1 MSKLIDIIIPVLGD
15 FDSIEVIEIL
25 VVKGDIVKKEDGLIT
40 LETDKASMD
49 VPAPESG
56 KIESITIK
64 EGDFVKQGDKIGKLT
79 VNTEEK
85 NNTKTATKETED
97 NKPEI
102 VAETPEPEISN
113 QEITSKSN
121 HQSNNKL
128 PKIDEA
134 SFSSAHASPSVR
146 KFARELGVNLI
157 DVEGTGKK
165 FRILKDDIKSFVKAI
180 LSGTRKEGHG
190 LPKVAAYDYSKFGEI
205 ETKQLT
211 KIQKISGPRL
221 QASWINLPHVTQHDL
236 ADITDIEAARIKLKS
251 LKKNKNIKI
260 SPLAYVIK
268 ACAEVIKDFECI
280 NSSLSEH
287 GKQIIIKKYINIGF
301 AADTENGLVVPVI
314 KDVKNKPLIEIASE
328 LMTLSKQAREG
339 KLSLQN
345 MEGATFTISS
355 LGGIGGTAFTPI
367 VNAPEVAI
375 LGLSRS
381 SIQPIWDGGEFQ
393 PRLMLPLSFSYD
405 HRVIDGAYAVRFTT
419 ALCNQ
424 LKDKKL
430 LTKRN

>member
-1 MSKLIDIIIPVLGD
+1 MSKLIDIIIPALGD

-79 VNTEEK
+79 VNTEERDD
-85 NNTKTATKETED
+85 TKTATNETEGD
-97 NKPEI
+97 KSEI
-102 VAETPEPEISN
+102 VAKTPKPEISN
-113 QEITSKSN
+113 QEITSKPN

-157 DVEGTGKK
+157 DVEGSGKK
-165 FRILKDDIKSFVKAI
+165 FRILKDDIKAFVKAI
-180 LSGTRKEGHG
+180 LSGSRKEGHG

-211 KIQKISGPRL
+211 KIQQISGPRL
-221 QASWINLPHVTQHDL
+221 QTSWINLPHVTQHDL

-268 ACAEVIKDFECI
+268 ACAEVIKGFERI
-280 NSSLSEH
+280 NSSLSED

-424 LKDKKL
+424 LKDEKL

>member
-1 MSKLIDIIIPVLGD
+1 MSKLIDIIIPALGD
-15 FDSIEVIEIL
+15 FESIEVIEIL

-85 NNTKTATKETED
+85 NNTKTVTKETED
-97 NKPEI
+97 NKSEI
-102 VAETPEPEISN
+102 ADKIPEPKVSN
-113 QEITSKSN
+113 QEITSKPN

-157 DVEGTGKK
+157 DVEGTGIK
-165 FRILKDDIKSFVKAI
+165 FRILKDDIKAFVKSI
-180 LSGTRKEGHG
+180 LSGSRKEGHG
-190 LPKVAAYDYSKFGEI
+190 LPKVATYDYSKFGEI

-211 KIQKISGPRL
+211 KIQQISGPRL
-221 QASWINLPHVTQHDL
+221 QTSWINLPHVTQHDL

-268 ACAEVIKDFECI
+268 ACAEVIKDFERI
-280 NSSLSEH
+280 NSSLSED

-314 KDVKNKPLIEIASE
+314 KDVKNKSLIEIASE

>member
-1 MSKLIDIIIPVLGD
+1 MSKLIDIIIPALGD

-85 NNTKTATKETED
+85 NNTKTVTKETED
-97 NKPEI
+97 NKSEI
-102 VAETPEPEISN
+102 VDKIPEPKVSN
-113 QEITSKSN
+113 QEITSKPN

-157 DVEGTGKK
+157 DVEGTGIK
-165 FRILKDDIKSFVKAI
+165 FRILKDDIKAFVKSI
-180 LSGTRKEGHG
+180 LSGSRKEGHG

-211 KIQKISGPRL
+211 KIQQISGPRL
-221 QASWINLPHVTQHDL
+221 QTSWINLPHVTQHDL

-268 ACAEVIKDFECI
+268 ACAEVIKDFERI
-280 NSSLSEH
+280 NSSLSED

-314 KDVKNKPLIEIASE
+314 KDVKNKSLIEIASE
-328 LMTLSKQAREG
+328 LMSLSKQAREG
-339 KLSLQN
+339 KLSLQS

>member
-1 MSKLIDIIIPVLGD
+1 MSKLIDIIIPALGD

-79 VNTEEK
+79 VNTEK
-85 NNTKTATKETED
+85 RDDTKTATNETESD
-97 NKPEI
+97 KSEI
-102 VAETPEPEISN
+102 VAKTLKPEISN
-113 QEITSKSN
+113 QEITSKPN

-268 ACAEVIKDFECI
+268 ASAEVIKDFERI
-280 NSSLSEH
+280 NSSLSED

-314 KDVKNKPLIEIASE
+314 KDVKNKSLIEIASE

-424 LKDKKL
+424 LKDEKL

>member
-1 MSKLIDIIIPVLGD
+1 MSKLIDIIIPALGD

-79 VNTEEK
+79 VNTEERDD
-85 NNTKTATKETED
+85 TKTATNETEGD
-97 NKPEI
+97 KSDI
-102 VAETPEPEISN
+102 VAKTPKPEISN
-113 QEITSKSN
+113 QEITSKPN

-165 FRILKDDIKSFVKAI
+165 FRILKDDIKAFVKAI
-180 LSGTRKEGHG
+180 LGGSRKEGHG

-211 KIQKISGPRL
+211 KIQQISGPRL
-221 QASWINLPHVTQHDL
+221 QTSWINLPHVTQHDL

-268 ACAEVIKDFECI
+268 ACAEVIKGFERI
-280 NSSLSEH
+280 NSSLSED

-314 KDVKNKPLIEIASE
+314 KDVKNKSLIEIASE

-424 LKDKKL
+424 LKDEKL

>member
-1 MSKLIDIIIPVLGD
+1 MSKLIDIIIPALGD

-85 NNTKTATKETED
+85 NNTKTVTKETED
-97 NKPEI
+97 NKSEI
-102 VAETPEPEISN
+102 VDKIPEPKVSN
-113 QEITSKSN
+113 QEITSKPN

-157 DVEGTGKK
+157 DVEGTGIK
-165 FRILKDDIKSFVKAI
+165 FRILKDDIKAFVKSI
-180 LSGTRKEGHG
+180 LSGSRKEGHG

-211 KIQKISGPRL
+211 KIQQISGPRL

-268 ACAEVIKDFECI
+268 ACAEVIKDFERI
-280 NSSLSEH
+280 NSSLSED

-314 KDVKNKPLIEIASE
+314 KDVKNKSLIEIASE

-424 LKDKKL
+424 LKDEKL

>member
-1 MSKLIDIIIPVLGD
+1 LSKLIDIIIPALGD

-85 NNTKTATKETED
+85 NNTKTVTKETED
-97 NKPEI
+97 NKSEI
-102 VAETPEPEISN
+102 VDKIPEPKVSN
-113 QEITSKSN
+113 QEITSKPN

-157 DVEGTGKK
+157 DVEGTGIK
-165 FRILKDDIKSFVKAI
+165 FRILKDDIKAFVKSI
-180 LSGTRKEGHG
+180 LSGSRKEGHG

-211 KIQKISGPRL
+211 KIQQISGPRL
-221 QASWINLPHVTQHDL
+221 QTSWINLPHVTQHDL

-268 ACAEVIKDFECI
+268 ACAEVIKDFERI
-280 NSSLSEH
+280 NSSLSED

-314 KDVKNKPLIEIASE
+314 KDVKNKSLIEIASE

>member
-1 MSKLIDIIIPVLGD
+1 MSKLIDIIIPALGD
-15 FDSIEVIEIL
+15 FESIEVIEIL

-85 NNTKTATKETED
+85 NNTKTVTKETED
-97 NKPEI
+97 NKSEI
-102 VAETPEPEISN
+102 VDKTPEPKVLN
-113 QEITSKSN
+113 QEITSKPN

-165 FRILKDDIKSFVKAI
+165 FRILKDDIKAFVKAI
-180 LSGTRKEGHG
+180 LSGSRKEGHG

-205 ETKQLT
+205 KTKQLT
-211 KIQKISGPRL
+211 KIQQISGPRL
-221 QASWINLPHVTQHDL
+221 QSSWINLPHVTQHDL
-236 ADITDIEAARIKLKS
+236 ADITVIEAARIKLKS

-268 ACAEVIKDFECI
+268 ACAEVIKDFERI
-280 NSSLSEH
+280 NS
-287 GKQIIIKKYINIGF
+287 K
-301 AADTENGLVVPVI
+301 
-314 KDVKNKPLIEIASE
+314 
-328 LMTLSKQAREG
+328 
-339 KLSLQN
+339 
-345 MEGATFTISS
+345 
-355 LGGIGGTAFTPI
+355 
-367 VNAPEVAI
+367 
-375 LGLSRS
+375 
-381 SIQPIWDGGEFQ
+381 
-393 PRLMLPLSFSYD
+393 
-405 HRVIDGAYAVRFTT
+405 
-419 ALCNQ
+419 
-424 LKDKKL
+424 
-430 LTKRN
+430 

>member
-1 MSKLIDIIIPVLGD
+1 MSKLIDIIIPALGD

-25 VVKGDIVKKEDGLIT
+25 VVKGDIVKKEDVLIT

-85 NNTKTATKETED
+85 NNTKTVTKETED
-97 NKPEI
+97 NKSEI
-102 VAETPEPEISN
+102 VDKIPEPKVSN
-113 QEITSKSN
+113 QEITSKPN

-157 DVEGTGKK
+157 DVEGTGIK
-165 FRILKDDIKSFVKAI
+165 FRILKDDIKAFVKSI
-180 LSGTRKEGHG
+180 LSGSRKEGHG

-211 KIQKISGPRL
+211 KIQQISGPRL
-221 QASWINLPHVTQHDL
+221 QTSWINLPHVTQHDL

-268 ACAEVIKDFECI
+268 ACAEVIKDFERI
-280 NSSLSEH
+280 NSSLSED

-314 KDVKNKPLIEIASE
+314 KDVKNKSLIEIASE

-424 LKDKKL
+424 LKDEKL

>member
-1 MSKLIDIIIPVLGD
+1 MSKLIDIIIPALGD

-85 NNTKTATKETED
+85 NNTKTVTKETED
-97 NKPEI
+97 NKSEI
-102 VAETPEPEISN
+102 VEKIPEPKVLN
-113 QEITSKSN
+113 QEITSKPN

-165 FRILKDDIKSFVKAI
+165 FRILKDDIKAFVKAI
-180 LSGTRKEGHG
+180 LSGSRKEGHG

-205 ETKQLT
+205 KTKQLT
-211 KIQKISGPRL
+211 KIQQISGPRL
-221 QASWINLPHVTQHDL
+221 QTSWINLPHVTQHDL

-260 SPLAYVIK
+260 SPLTYVIK
-268 ACAEVIKDFECI
+268 ACAEVIKDFERI
-280 NSSLSEH
+280 NSSLSEDA
-287 GKQIIIKKYINIGF
+287 KQIIIKKYINIGF

-314 KDVKNKPLIEIASE
+314 KDVKNKSLIEIASE

-355 LGGIGGTAFTPI
+355 LGGIGGSAFTPI

-424 LKDKKL
+424 LKDKTL

>member
-1 MSKLIDIIIPVLGD
+1 MSKLIDIIIPGLGD

-85 NNTKTATKETED
+85 NNTKTVTKETED
-97 NKPEI
+97 NKSEI
-102 VAETPEPEISN
+102 VDKIPEPIVSN
-113 QEITSKSN
+113 QEITSKPN

-157 DVEGTGKK
+157 DVEGTGIK
-165 FRILKDDIKSFVKAI
+165 FRILKDDIKAFVKAI
-180 LSGTRKEGHG
+180 LSGSRKEGHG

-221 QASWINLPHVTQHDL
+221 QTSWINLPHVTQHDL

-268 ACAEVIKDFECI
+268 ACAEVIKDFERI
-280 NSSLSEH
+280 NSSLSED

-314 KDVKNKPLIEIASE
+314 KDVKNKSLIEIASE

-339 KLSLQN
+339 KLSLQS

>member
-1 MSKLIDIIIPVLGD
+1 MSKLIDIIIPALGD

-85 NNTKTATKETED
+85 NNTKTVTKETED
-97 NKPEI
+97 NKSEI
-102 VAETPEPEISN
+102 VDKIPEPKVSN
-113 QEITSKSN
+113 QEITSKPN

-157 DVEGTGKK
+157 DVEGTGIK
-165 FRILKDDIKSFVKAI
+165 FRILKDDIKAFVKAI
-180 LSGTRKEGHG
+180 LSGSRKEGHG

-211 KIQKISGPRL
+211 KIQQISGPRL
-221 QASWINLPHVTQHDL
+221 QTSWINLPHVTQHDL

-268 ACAEVIKDFECI
+268 ACAEVIKDFERI
-280 NSSLSEH
+280 NSSLSED

-301 AADTENGLVVPVI
+301 AVDTENGLVVPVI
-314 KDVKNKPLIEIASE
+314 KDVKNKSLIEIASE

>member
-1 MSKLIDIIIPVLGD
+1 LSKLIDIIIPALGD

-85 NNTKTATKETED
+85 NNTKTVTKETED
-97 NKPEI
+97 NKSEI
-102 VAETPEPEISN
+102 VDKIPEPKVSN
-113 QEITSKSN
+113 QEITSKPN

-157 DVEGTGKK
+157 DVEGTGIK
-165 FRILKDDIKSFVKAI
+165 FRILKDDIKAFVKSI
-180 LSGTRKEGHG
+180 LSGSRKEGQG

-211 KIQKISGPRL
+211 KIQQISGPRL
-221 QASWINLPHVTQHDL
+221 QTSWINLPHVTQHDL

-268 ACAEVIKDFECI
+268 ACAEVIKDFERV
-280 NSSLSEH
+280 NSSLSED

-314 KDVKNKPLIEIASE
+314 KDVKNKSLIEIASE

-381 SIQPIWDGGEFQ
+381 SIQPIWDGREFQ
-393 PRLMLPLSFSYD
+393 PRLMLPISFSYD

>member
-1 MSKLIDIIIPVLGD
+1 MSKLIDIIIPALGD

-85 NNTKTATKETED
+85 NNTKTVTKETED
-97 NKPEI
+97 NKSEI
-102 VAETPEPEISN
+102 VDKIPEPKVSN
-113 QEITSKSN
+113 QEITSKPN
-121 HQSNNKL
+121 HQSNNEL

-165 FRILKDDIKSFVKAI
+165 FRILKDDIKAFVKAI
-180 LSGTRKEGHG
+180 LSGSRKEGHG

-211 KIQKISGPRL
+211 KIQQISGPRL
-221 QASWINLPHVTQHDL
+221 QTSWINLPHVTQHDL

-268 ACAEVIKDFECI
+268 ACAEVIKDFERI
-280 NSSLSEH
+280 NSSLSED

-314 KDVKNKPLIEIASE
+314 KDIKNKPLIEIASE

-424 LKDKKL
+424 LKDEKL

>member
-1 MSKLIDIIIPVLGD
+1 MSKLIDIIIPALGD

-79 VNTEEK
+79 VNTEK
-85 NNTKTATKETED
+85 RDDTKTATNETESD
-97 NKPEI
+97 KSEI
-102 VAETPEPEISN
+102 VAKIPEPKVSN
-113 QEITSKSN
+113 QEITSKPN

-157 DVEGTGKK
+157 DVEGTGIK
-165 FRILKDDIKSFVKAI
+165 FRILKDDIKAFVKSI
-180 LSGTRKEGHG
+180 LSGSRKEGHG

-211 KIQKISGPRL
+211 KIQQISGPRL
-221 QASWINLPHVTQHDL
+221 QTSWSNLPHVTQHDL

-268 ACAEVIKDFECI
+268 ACAEVIKDFERI
-280 NSSLSEH
+280 NSSLSED

-314 KDVKNKPLIEIASE
+314 KDVKNKSLIEIASE

-355 LGGIGGTAFTPI
+355 LGGIGGNAFTPI

>member
-1 MSKLIDIIIPVLGD
+1 MSKLIDIIIPALGD

-79 VNTEEK
+79 VNTEK
-85 NNTKTATKETED
+85 RGDIKTATNETESD
-97 NKPEI
+97 KSEI
-102 VAETPEPEISN
+102 VAKTLKPEISN
-113 QEITSKSN
+113 QEITSKPN

-128 PKIDEA
+128 PKINEA

-165 FRILKDDIKSFVKAI
+165 FRILKDDIKAFVKAI
-180 LSGTRKEGHG
+180 LSGSRKEGHG

-211 KIQKISGPRL
+211 KIQQISGPRL
-221 QASWINLPHVTQHDL
+221 QTSWINLPHVTQHDL

-260 SPLAYVIK
+260 SPLTYVIK
-268 ACAEVIKDFECI
+268 ACAEVIKDFERI
-280 NSSLSEH
+280 NSSLSED

-314 KDVKNKPLIEIASE
+314 KDVKNKSLIEIASE

-339 KLSLQN
+339 KLSLQS

>member
-1 MSKLIDIIIPVLGD
+1 MSKLIDIIIPALGD

-79 VNTEEK
+79 VNTEK
-85 NNTKTATKETED
+85 RDDTKTATNETESD
-97 NKPEI
+97 KSEI
-102 VAETPEPEISN
+102 VAKTLKPEISN
-113 QEITSKSN
+113 QEITSKPN

-165 FRILKDDIKSFVKAI
+165 FRILKDDIKAFVKAI
-180 LSGTRKEGHG
+180 LSGSRKEGHG

-211 KIQKISGPRL
+211 KIQQISGPRL
-221 QASWINLPHVTQHDL
+221 QTSWINLPHVTQHDL

-268 ACAEVIKDFECI
+268 ACAEVIKDFERI
-280 NSSLSEH
+280 NSSLSED

-314 KDVKNKPLIEIASE
+314 KDVKNKSLIEIASE

-424 LKDKKL
+424 LKDEKL

>member
-1 MSKLIDIIIPVLGD
+1 MSKLIDIIIPALGD

-85 NNTKTATKETED
+85 NNTKTVTKETED
-97 NKPEI
+97 NKSEI
-102 VAETPEPEISN
+102 VDKIPEPKVSN
-113 QEITSKSN
+113 QEITSKPN

-157 DVEGTGKK
+157 DVEGTGIK
-165 FRILKDDIKSFVKAI
+165 FRILKDDIKAFVKSI
-180 LSGTRKEGHG
+180 LSGSRKEGHG

-211 KIQKISGPRL
+211 KIQQISGPRL
-221 QASWINLPHVTQHDL
+221 QTSWINLPHVTQHDL

-268 ACAEVIKDFECI
+268 ACAEVIKDFERI
-280 NSSLSEH
+280 NSSLSED

-314 KDVKNKPLIEIASE
+314 KDVKNKSLIEIASE

-339 KLSLQN
+339 KLSLQS

>member
-1 MSKLIDIIIPVLGD
+1 MSKLIDIIIPALGD

-85 NNTKTATKETED
+85 NNTKTVTKETED
-97 NKPEI
+97 NKSEI
-102 VAETPEPEISN
+102 VDKIPEPIVSN
-113 QEITSKSN
+113 QEITSKPN

-157 DVEGTGKK
+157 DVEGTGIK
-165 FRILKDDIKSFVKAI
+165 FRILKDDIKAFVKAI
-180 LSGTRKEGHG
+180 LSGSRKEGHG

-211 KIQKISGPRL
+211 KIQQISGPRL
-221 QASWINLPHVTQHDL
+221 QTSWINLPRVTQHDL

-268 ACAEVIKDFECI
+268 ACAEVIKDFERI
-280 NSSLSEH
+280 NSSLSED

-314 KDVKNKPLIEIASE
+314 KDVKNKSLIEIASE

-355 LGGIGGTAFTPI
+355 LGGIGGNAFTPI

-424 LKDKKL
+424 LKDEKL

>member
-1 MSKLIDIIIPVLGD
+1 MSKLIDIIIPALGD

-79 VNTEEK
+79 VKTEERDD
-85 NNTKTATKETED
+85 TKTATNETEGD
-97 NKPEI
+97 KSEI
-102 VAETPEPEISN
+102 VAKTPKPEISN
-113 QEITSKSN
+113 QEITSKPN

-165 FRILKDDIKSFVKAI
+165 FRILKDDIKAFVKAI
-180 LSGTRKEGHG
+180 LSGSRKEGHG

-211 KIQKISGPRL
+211 KIQQISGPRL
-221 QASWINLPHVTQHDL
+221 QTSWINLPHVTQHDL

-268 ACAEVIKDFECI
+268 ACAEVIKGFERI
-280 NSSLSEH
+280 NSSLSED

-314 KDVKNKPLIEIASE
+314 KDVRNKSLIEIASE

-339 KLSLQN
+339 KLSLQS

-424 LKDKKL
+424 LKDEKL

>member
-1 MSKLIDIIIPVLGD
+1 MSKLIDIIIPALGD

-85 NNTKTATKETED
+85 NNSKTVTKETED
-97 NKPEI
+97 NKSEI
-102 VAETPEPEISN
+102 VDKIPEPKVSN
-113 QEITSKSN
+113 QEITSKPN

-157 DVEGTGKK
+157 DVEGTGIK
-165 FRILKDDIKSFVKAI
+165 FRILKDDIKAFVKSI
-180 LSGTRKEGHG
+180 LSGSRKEGQG

-211 KIQKISGPRL
+211 KIQQISGPRL
-221 QASWINLPHVTQHDL
+221 QTSWINLPHVTQHDL

-268 ACAEVIKDFECI
+268 ACAEVIKDFERI
-280 NSSLSEH
+280 NSSLSED
-287 GKQIIIKKYINIGF
+287 GKQIIIKKYVNIGF

-314 KDVKNKPLIEIASE
+314 KDVKNKSLIEIASE

>member
-1 MSKLIDIIIPVLGD
+1 MSKLIDIIIPALGD

-64 EGDFVKQGDKIGKLT
+64 KGDFVKQGDKIGKLT

-85 NNTKTATKETED
+85 NNTKTVTKETED
-97 NKPEI
+97 NKSEI
-102 VAETPEPEISN
+102 VDKIPEPKVSN
-113 QEITSKSN
+113 QEITSKPN

-157 DVEGTGKK
+157 DVEGTGIK
-165 FRILKDDIKSFVKAI
+165 FRILKDDIKAFVKSI
-180 LSGTRKEGHG
+180 LSGSRKEGHG

-211 KIQKISGPRL
+211 KIQQISGPRL

-268 ACAEVIKDFECI
+268 ACAEVIKGFERI
-280 NSSLSEH
+280 NSSLSED

-314 KDVKNKPLIEIASE
+314 KDVKNKSLIEIASE

>member
-1 MSKLIDIIIPVLGD
+1 MSKLIDIIIPALGD

-79 VNTEEK
+79 VNTEERDD
-85 NNTKTATKETED
+85 TKTATNETEGD
-97 NKPEI
+97 KSEI
-102 VAETPEPEISN
+102 VAKTPKPEISN
-113 QEITSKSN
+113 QEITSKPN

-165 FRILKDDIKSFVKAI
+165 FRILKDDIKAFVKAI
-180 LSGTRKEGHG
+180 LSGSRKEGHG

-211 KIQKISGPRL
+211 KIQQISGPRL
-221 QASWINLPHVTQHDL
+221 QTSWINLPHVTQHDL

-268 ACAEVIKDFECI
+268 ACAEVIKGFERI
-280 NSSLSEH
+280 NSSLSED

-314 KDVKNKPLIEIASE
+314 KDVKNKSLIEIASE

-381 SIQPIWDGGEFQ
+381 SIKPIWDGEQFQ

-424 LKDKKL
+424 LKDEKL

>member
-1 MSKLIDIIIPVLGD
+1 MSKLIDIIIPALGD

-79 VNTEEK
+79 VNTEERDD
-85 NNTKTATKETED
+85 TKTATNETEGD
-97 NKPEI
+97 KSEI
-102 VAETPEPEISN
+102 VAKTPKPEISN
-113 QEITSKSN
+113 QEITSKPN

-180 LSGTRKEGHG
+180 LTGTRKEGHG

-211 KIQKISGPRL
+211 KIQQISGPRL
-221 QASWINLPHVTQHDL
+221 QTSWINLPHVTQHDL

-268 ACAEVIKDFECI
+268 ACAEVIKGFERI
-280 NSSLSEH
+280 NSSLSED

-314 KDVKNKPLIEIASE
+314 KDVKNKSLIEIASE

-424 LKDKKL
+424 LKDEKL

>member
-1 MSKLIDIIIPVLGD
+1 MSKLIDIIIPALGD

-79 VNTEEK
+79 VNIEEK

-268 ACAEVIKDFECI
+268 ASAEVIKDFERI
-280 NSSLSEH
+280 NSSLSED

-314 KDVKNKPLIEIASE
+314 KDVKNKSLIEIASE

-424 LKDKKL
+424 LKDEKL

>member
-1 MSKLIDIIIPVLGD
+1 MSKIIDIIIPALGD

-25 VVKGDIVKKEDGLIT
+25 VGKGDRVKKEDGLIT

-56 KIESITIK
+56 KVESITIK
-64 EGDFVKQGDKIGKLT
+64 EGDLVKQGDKIGRLS
-79 VNTEEK
+79 VSAEEK

-97 NKPEI
+97 KESEI
-102 VAETPEPEISN
+102 VAKTPEPEISIQETISKPSN
-113 QEITSKSN
+113 Q
-121 HQSNNKL
+121 NNNNL
-128 PKIDEA
+128 PKIDED

-157 DVEGTGKK
+157 DVKGTGKK
-165 FRILKDDIKSFVKAI
+165 FRILKDDIKAFVKAI
-180 LSGTRKEGHG
+180 LSGSRKEGHG
-190 LPKVAAYDYSKFGEI
+190 LPKVTTYDYSKFGEI
-205 ETKQLT
+205 ETRQLT
-211 KIQKISGPRL
+211 KIQQISGPRL
-221 QASWINLPHVTQHDL
+221 QSSWINLPHVTQHDL
-236 ADITDIEAARIKLKS
+236 ADITVIEAARIKLKS

-268 ACAEVIKDFECI
+268 ACAEVIKDFERI
-280 NSSLSEH
+280 NSSLSED
-287 GKQIIIKKYINIGF
+287 GKQIIVKKYINIGF

-314 KDVKNKPLIEIASE
+314 KDVKNKDIIEIASE
-328 LMTLSKQAREG
+328 LMKLSKQAREG
-339 KLSLQN
+339 KLSLQD
-345 MEGATFTISS
+345 MEGASFTISS

-381 SIQPIWDGGEFQ
+381 SIQPIWDGEDFQ

-424 LKDKKL
+424 LKDEKL

>member
-1 MSKLIDIIIPVLGD
+1 MSKLIDIIIPALGD

-79 VNTEEK
+79 VNTEERDD
-85 NNTKTATKETED
+85 TKTATNETEGD
-97 NKPEI
+97 KSEI
-102 VAETPEPEISN
+102 VAKTPKPEISN
-113 QEITSKSN
+113 QEITSKPN

-165 FRILKDDIKSFVKAI
+165 FRILKDDIKAFVKAI
-180 LSGTRKEGHG
+180 LDGSRKEGHG

-211 KIQKISGPRL
+211 KIQQISGPRL
-221 QASWINLPHVTQHDL
+221 QTSWINLPHVTQHDL

-268 ACAEVIKDFECI
+268 ACAEVIKDFERI
-280 NSSLSEH
+280 NSSLSED

-314 KDVKNKPLIEIASE
+314 KDVKNKSLIEIASE

-355 LGGIGGTAFTPI
+355 LGGIGGNAFTPI

>member
-1 MSKLIDIIIPVLGD
+1 MSKLIDIIIPALGD

-85 NNTKTATKETED
+85 NNTKTVTKETED
-97 NKPEI
+97 NKSEI
-102 VAETPEPEISN
+102 VDKIPEPKVSN
-113 QEITSKSN
+113 QEITSKPN

-157 DVEGTGKK
+157 DVEGTEIK
-165 FRILKDDIKSFVKAI
+165 FRILKDDIKAFVKSI
-180 LSGTRKEGHG
+180 LSGSRKEGHG

-211 KIQKISGPRL
+211 KIQQISGPRL

-268 ACAEVIKDFECI
+268 ACAEVIKDFERI
-280 NSSLSEH
+280 NSSLSED

-314 KDVKNKPLIEIASE
+314 KDVKNKSLIEIASE

-424 LKDKKL
+424 LKDEKL

>member
-1 MSKLIDIIIPVLGD
+1 MSKLIDIIIPALGD

-102 VAETPEPEISN
+102 VAETPEPETLN

-180 LSGTRKEGHG
+180 LTGTRKEGHG

-268 ACAEVIKDFECI
+268 ASAEVIKDFERI
-280 NSSLSEH
+280 NSSLSED

-314 KDVKNKPLIEIASE
+314 KDVKNKSLIEIASE

-424 LKDKKL
+424 LKDEKL

>member
-1 MSKLIDIIIPVLGD
+1 MSKLIDIIIPALGD

-64 EGDFVKQGDKIGKLT
+64 KGDFVKQGDKIGKLT

-85 NNTKTATKETED
+85 NNTKTVTKETED
-97 NKPEI
+97 NKSEI
-102 VAETPEPEISN
+102 VDKIPEPKVSN
-113 QEITSKSN
+113 QEITSKPN

-157 DVEGTGKK
+157 DVEGTGIK
-165 FRILKDDIKSFVKAI
+165 FRILKDDIKAFVKSI
-180 LSGTRKEGHG
+180 LSGSRKEGHG

-211 KIQKISGPRL
+211 KIQQISGPRL

-268 ACAEVIKDFECI
+268 ACAEVIKDFERI
-280 NSSLSEH
+280 NSSLSED

-314 KDVKNKPLIEIASE
+314 KDVKNKSLIEIASE

-424 LKDKKL
+424 LKDEKL

>member
-1 MSKLIDIIIPVLGD
+1 MSKLIDIIIPALGD

-64 EGDFVKQGDKIGKLT
+64 KGDFVKQGDKIGKLT

-85 NNTKTATKETED
+85 NNTKTVTKETED
-97 NKPEI
+97 NKSEI
-102 VAETPEPEISN
+102 VDKIPEPKVSN
-113 QEITSKSN
+113 QEITSKPN

-157 DVEGTGKK
+157 DVEGTGIK
-165 FRILKDDIKSFVKAI
+165 FRILKDDIKAFVKSI
-180 LSGTRKEGHG
+180 LSGSRKEGHG

-211 KIQKISGPRL
+211 KIQQISGPRL

-268 ACAEVIKDFECI
+268 ACAEVIKDFERI
-280 NSSLSEH
+280 NSSLSED

-314 KDVKNKPLIEIASE
+314 KDVKNKSLIEIASE

>member
-1 MSKLIDIIIPVLGD
+1 M
-15 FDSIEVIEIL
+15 
-25 VVKGDIVKKEDGLIT
+25 
-40 LETDKASMD
+40 
-49 VPAPESG
+49 
-56 KIESITIK
+56 
-64 EGDFVKQGDKIGKLT
+64 
-79 VNTEEK
+79 
-85 NNTKTATKETED
+85 
-97 NKPEI
+97 
-102 VAETPEPEISN
+102 
-113 QEITSKSN
+113 
-121 HQSNNKL
+121 
-128 PKIDEA
+128 
-134 SFSSAHASPSVR
+134 
-146 KFARELGVNLI
+146 I
-157 DVEGTGKK
+157 DVEGTGIK
-165 FRILKDDIKSFVKAI
+165 FRILKDDIKAFVKAI
-180 LSGTRKEGHG
+180 LSGSRKEGHG

-211 KIQKISGPRL
+211 KIQQISGPRL
-221 QASWINLPHVTQHDL
+221 QTSWINLPHVTQHDL

-268 ACAEVIKDFECI
+268 ACAEVIKDFERI
-280 NSSLSEH
+280 NSSLSED

-314 KDVKNKPLIEIASE
+314 KDVKNKSLIEIASE

-339 KLSLQN
+339 KLSLQS

>member
-1 MSKLIDIIIPVLGD
+1 MSKLIDIIIPALGD

-25 VVKGDIVKKEDGLIT
+25 VVNGDIVKKEDGLIT

-268 ACAEVIKDFECI
+268 ASAEVIKDFERI
-280 NSSLSEH
+280 NSSLSED

-314 KDVKNKPLIEIASE
+314 KDVKNKSLIEIASE

-424 LKDKKL
+424 LKDEKL

>member
-1 MSKLIDIIIPVLGD
+1 MSKLIDIIIPALGD

-79 VNTEEK
+79 VNTEK
-85 NNTKTATKETED
+85 RDDTKTATNETEGD
-97 NKPEI
+97 KSEI
-102 VAETPEPEISN
+102 VAKTPKPEISN
-113 QEITSKSN
+113 QEITSKPN

-165 FRILKDDIKSFVKAI
+165 FRILKDDIKAFVKAI
-180 LSGTRKEGHG
+180 LSGSRKEGHG

-211 KIQKISGPRL
+211 KIQQISGPRL
-221 QASWINLPHVTQHDL
+221 QTSWINLPHVTQHDL

-268 ACAEVIKDFECI
+268 ACAEVIKDFERI
-280 NSSLSEH
+280 NSSLSED

-314 KDVKNKPLIEIASE
+314 KDVKNKSLIEIASE

-355 LGGIGGTAFTPI
+355 LGGIGGNAFTPI

>member
-1 MSKLIDIIIPVLGD
+1 MSKLIDIIIPALGD

-85 NNTKTATKETED
+85 NNTKTVTKETED
-97 NKPEI
+97 NKSEI
-102 VAETPEPEISN
+102 VEKIPEPKVSN
-113 QEITSKSN
+113 QEITSKPN

-157 DVEGTGKK
+157 DVEGTGIK
-165 FRILKDDIKSFVKAI
+165 FRILKDDIKAFVKSI
-180 LSGTRKEGHG
+180 LSGSRKEGQG

-211 KIQKISGPRL
+211 KIQQISGPRL
-221 QASWINLPHVTQHDL
+221 QTSWINLPHVTQHDL

-268 ACAEVIKDFECI
+268 ACAEVIKDFERI
-280 NSSLSEH
+280 NSSLSEDA
-287 GKQIIIKKYINIGF
+287 KQIIIKKYINIGF
-301 AADTENGLVVPVI
+301 AADTENGLVVPVK
-314 KDVKNKPLIEIASE
+314 KDVKNKSLIEIASE

>member
-1 MSKLIDIIIPVLGD
+1 MSKLIDIIIPALGD

-85 NNTKTATKETED
+85 NNTKTVTKETED
-97 NKPEI
+97 NKSEI
-102 VAETPEPEISN
+102 VDKIPEPKVSN
-113 QEITSKSN
+113 QEITSKPN

-157 DVEGTGKK
+157 DVEGTGIK
-165 FRILKDDIKSFVKAI
+165 FRILKDDIKAFVKSI
-180 LSGTRKEGHG
+180 LSGSRKEGHG

-211 KIQKISGPRL
+211 KIQQISGPRL
-221 QASWINLPHVTQHDL
+221 QTSWINLPHVTQHDL

-268 ACAEVIKDFECI
+268 ACAEVIKGFERI
-280 NSSLSEH
+280 NSSLSED

-381 SIQPIWDGGEFQ
+381 SIQPIWDGEEFQ

-424 LKDKKL
+424 LKDEKL

>member
-1 MSKLIDIIIPVLGD
+1 MSKLIDIIIPALGD

-102 VAETPEPEISN
+102 VAETPEPETLN

-128 PKIDEA
+128 PKIDES

-268 ACAEVIKDFECI
+268 ASAEVIKDFERI
-280 NSSLSEH
+280 NSSLSED

-301 AADTENGLVVPVI
+301 AADTEKGLVVPVI
-314 KDVKNKPLIEIASE
+314 KDVKNKSLIEIASE

-424 LKDKKL
+424 LKDEKL